1 MKTTRLSLA
10 AFLLLSLSACAL
22 LGGGANDRRA
32 TIYVLDPR
40 VEARPDW
47 PSVDWQL
54 ALGNAEASRLT
65 DSLRIAVRP
74 AGHEMQVYKG
84 AAWGKMPTDMIED
97 AILRTME
104 DSGRI
109 PAIARQGSGIGAE
122 YKLVLDLRRFESD
135 YAGQPVPAAHIE
147 LNAKLLHT
155 RDQRVVAARTFEQAV
170 PAASTAVADVV
181 DAFEQS
187 LATITTDLVGWVLQ
201 SGQAHGHAHPE
212 PAPAGRPVPVV
223 PVPVPVPAR

>member
-1 MKTTRLSLA
+1 MKMIKLPLA
-10 AFLLLSLSACAL
+10 AFLLLALSACAL
-22 LGGGANDRRA
+22 LGGGGNDRRA
-32 TIYVLDPR
+32 TVYVLDPR

-47 PSVDWQL
+47 PNVDWQL
-54 ALGNAEASRLT
+54 ALGNADASRLT

-84 AAWGKMPTDMIED
+84 AAWGKMPTDMVED

-135 YAGQPVPAAHIE
+135 YAGQPVPSARIE

-155 RDQRVVAARTFEQAV
+155 RDQRVVAARTFRQAV
-170 PAASTAVADVV
+170 PAASTAVVDVV

-187 LATITTDLVGWVLQ
+187 LATVTAELVGWVLQ
-201 SGQAHGHAHPE
+201 SGAAHGHVHPE
-212 PAPAGRPVPVV
+212 PAPAARPVVVPVV
-223 PVPVPVPAR
+223 PVPVPAR